1 MRNNSS
7 LVYSF
12 SLVVG
17 DFLAL
22 VAAFIGAY
30 ILRVSVSHKPISE
43 NIHAVTYMEI
53 FLLVLPFWILIFA
66 LMGLY
71 NSNIYE
77 KRFVEAGKLLV
88 GSFLGLLFVTGLAYF
103 SNKPVFPAKLVPI
116 YGFIFAFLF
125 LLILRNIARAVR
137 SLMFS
142 YDIGITNVL
151 LVGNTP
157 MSFELIDILQN
168 RRTSGYKILGVVTSK
183 EHAAKRYPHLRIFTS
198 MDEAISHLK
207 TRNIHSIVQTE
218 LFPDPD
224 LNNDLIDFAQQHHIA
239 FRFIPGNSEMFVGNL
254 EVELFKQSLPVV
266 TVHQTALVGWG
277 RIVKR
282 IFDLIVGSLFLVLA
296 SPILLIISILQLLSG
311 GHVFFRQTRLTRFD
325 QKFRVFKFRT
335 VRPAYNGLSP
345 EEAFSKIGKSG
356 LIEIY
361 RNNGDQIAKD
371 PRYGKFGNFLR
382 RTSLDEL
389 PQLFNVL
396 KGDISLVG
404 PRALVPEEL
413 SLFEKRHAI
422 LSVKSGLTGLAQV
435 SGRRNISFSERR
447 KLDMYYVQN
456 WSFWLDIVI
465 LFKTIRVAL
474 KGTSTK

>member
-224 LNNDLIDFAQQHHIA
+224 LNNDLIDFAQQHH
-239 FRFIPGNSEMFVGNL
+239 
-254 EVELFKQSLPVV
+254 SLPVYP
-266 TVHQTALVGWG
+266 G
-277 RIVKR
+277 
-282 IFDLIVGSLFLVLA
+282 
-296 SPILLIISILQLLSG
+296 
-311 GHVFFRQTRLTRFD
+311 
-325 QKFRVFKFRT
+325 
-335 VRPAYNGLSP
+335 
-345 EEAFSKIGKSG
+345 
-356 LIEIY
+356 
-361 RNNGDQIAKD
+361 
-371 PRYGKFGNFLR
+371 
-382 RTSLDEL
+382 
-389 PQLFNVL
+389 
-396 KGDISLVG
+396 
-404 PRALVPEEL
+404 
-413 SLFEKRHAI
+413 
-422 LSVKSGLTGLAQV
+422 
-435 SGRRNISFSERR
+435 
-447 KLDMYYVQN
+447 
-456 WSFWLDIVI
+456 
-465 LFKTIRVAL
+465 
-474 KGTSTK
+474 

>member
-22 VAAFIGAY
+22 VAAFAGAY
-30 ILRVSVSHKPISE
+30 ILRVSISHKPISE
-43 NIHAVTYMEI
+43 SVSAVTYLEI

-77 KRFVEAGKLLV
+77 KRFVEGGKLLV

-125 LLILRNIARAVR
+125 LLIFRNIARAVR

-142 YDIGITNVL
+142 YDVGITNIL
-151 LVGNTP
+151 LVGNTQ
-157 MSFELIDILQN
+157 MSFELIDILEN
-168 RRTSGYKILGVVTSK
+168 SKTSGYKIMGVVTDK
-183 EHAAKRYPHLRIFTS
+183 EHAAKRYPRLRIFKT
-198 MDEAISHLK
+198 MDEAIAHLK
-207 TRNIHSIVQTE
+207 TKNIHSIVQTE
-218 LFPDPD
+218 LYRDPN

-239 FRFIPGNSEMFVGNL
+239 FRFIPGNSELFIGNL

-277 RIVKR
+277 RIFKR
-282 IFDLIVGSLFLVLA
+282 AFDLSIGIPLFILT
-296 SPILLIISILQLLSG
+296 SPL
-311 GHVFFRQTRLTRFD
+311 FFRQTRLTRFD
-325 QKFRVFKFRT
+325 QTFRVYKFRT
-335 VRPAYNGLSP
+335 VRPNFNGLSP
-345 EEAFSKIGKSG
+345 EEAFEKMGKPE
-356 LIEIY
+356 LIEKY
-361 RNNGDQIAKD
+361 RSNGDQILND

-382 RTSLDEL
+382 KTSLDEL

-435 SGRRNISFSERR
+435 SGRRNISFDERR
-447 KLDMYYVQN
+447 KLDMFYVQN
-456 WSFWLDIVI
+456 WSFWLDIII
-465 LFKTIRVAL
+465 LFKTIRVVLRGAP
-474 KGTSTK
+474 

>member
-1 MRNNSS
+1 
-7 LVYSF
+7 
-12 SLVVG
+12 
-17 DFLAL
+17 
-22 VAAFIGAY
+22 
-30 ILRVSVSHKPISE
+30 
-43 NIHAVTYMEI
+43 
-53 FLLVLPFWILIFA
+53 
-66 LMGLY
+66 
-71 NSNIYE
+71 
-77 KRFVEAGKLLV
+77 
-88 GSFLGLLFVTGLAYF
+88 
-103 SNKPVFPAKLVPI
+103 
-116 YGFIFAFLF
+116 
-125 LLILRNIARAVR
+125 
-137 SLMFS
+137 
-142 YDIGITNVL
+142 
-151 LVGNTP
+151 
-157 MSFELIDILQN
+157 
-168 RRTSGYKILGVVTSK
+168 
-183 EHAAKRYPHLRIFTS
+183 
-198 MDEAISHLK
+198 
-207 TRNIHSIVQTE
+207 
-218 LFPDPD
+218 
-224 LNNDLIDFAQQHHIA
+224 
-239 FRFIPGNSEMFVGNL
+239 
-254 EVELFKQSLPVV
+254 
-266 TVHQTALVGWG
+266 
-277 RIVKR
+277 
-282 IFDLIVGSLFLVLA
+282 
-296 SPILLIISILQLLSG
+296 
-311 GHVFFRQTRLTRFD
+311 
-325 QKFRVFKFRT
+325 